1 VRIFEKGCA
10 PSKKSSAFSKVRTFR
25 KPCAPSNPVRTFE
38 ERRPQERRTQGSRRR
53 AAFYVGSLFFHFS
66 PSPPTPR
73 GKGESEDFADFPRS
87 SLEPFRSK
95 RSTFENFKESASSA
109 KSADH
114 LPFAAISAQSERP
127 RPAKQKAV
135 PGSSIQA
142 RLRYLRDLQLLAVP
156 YLLLPSLIMTEDVKF
171 VQMSFARA
179 QNRARQP
186 VKEIQLVLRERES
199 FTFSV

>member
-53 AAFYVGSLFFHFS
+53 AAFYVGSLFFHLS
-66 PSPPTPR
+66 PSPATPR
-73 GKGESEDFADFPRS
+73 GKGGSADFADDADFPRS

-95 RSTFENFKESASSA
+95 RSTFENFKKSASSA
-109 KSADH
+109 KSADN
-114 LPFAAISAQSERP
+114 LLFPAISAQSEPP

-135 PGSSIQA
+135 PGSSIRA

-156 YLLLPSLIMTEDVKF
+156 YLVLSSLIMTEYVKF

-179 QNRARQP
+179 RTTAP
-186 VKEIQLVLRERES
+186 E
-199 FTFSV
+199 